1 MTLSFDPDHAF
12 GQLLQRWWKRIQDDR
27 GMRADL
33 RRCKS
38 VTEVLTTPAFS
49 RFCTEARVFL
59 KTDGYR
65 ETRLAAVFGLLAY
78 IEHLGDETLP
88 MQMAESKGGTPLVS
102 ELRFRRL
109 LQERDIDRLY
119 ASLIRVL
126 RMLNRKANP
135 LRLAQDVYYWND
147 RTRKEWAY
155 TYFPRVPEKKTA

>member
-1 MTLSFDPDHAF
+1 
-12 GQLLQRWWKRIQDDR
+12 
-27 GMRADL
+27 
-33 RRCKS
+33 
-38 VTEVLTTPAFS
+38 
-49 RFCTEARVFL
+49 
-59 KTDGYR
+59 
-65 ETRLAAVFGLLAY
+65 
-78 IEHLGDETLP
+78 

-155 TYFPRVPEKKTA
+155 AYFPRVPEKKTA